1 MLQQPLDIGCHRT
14 TQRQGNSTPQQAST
28 ILVGMTALTSVAVLT
43 MSQLLGCTQAMSTP
57 SVLGVEARS
66 DGVLVS
72 LQNPVNDAHLLDTT
86 TWTLSNGTVT
96 AVRRSPDGHH
106 YFLRTS
112 KPLIGPST
120 ITAQTKVGGISA
132 IIKLQGNLSASNR
145 PGPDFSA
152 SQHCADPKLNRTAPS
167 EAVKLWTGHGTDN
180 LVMKHTGGPVTWIQD
195 GETLVVNPSEG
206 DVVSR
211 IPLGSGRYHIEW
223 RSPGGGD
230 STTQSNGNSG
240 VKFDSRYEIQ
250 ILNTPGGDH
259 QIKYNEAGSIYRVK
273 AADHNASLGP
283 DKWQTYDVWFT
294 SPVWKDNTKLADA
307 RMTVFWNGV
316 KVHDNVLIPHKTGVS
331 IAEGPEPM
339 PFLMQAHGSSA
350 QGDVQF
356 RNVWFVPADTLPPAM
371 NPSNAP

>member
-1 MLQQPLDIGCHRT
+1 M
-14 TQRQGNSTPQQAST
+14 
-28 ILVGMTALTSVAVLT
+28 ALTSVAMLT

-72 LQNPVNDAHLLDTT
+72 LQNPVNDAQLLDTT
-86 TWTLSNGTVT
+86 TWTLSDGTVT

-112 KPLIGPST
+112 KPVIGPTT
-120 ITAQTKVGGISA
+120 ITAQRTVGGIPA
-132 IIKLQGNLSASNR
+132 VIKLQGKLSASNR
-145 PGPDFSA
+145 PGPDFAA
-152 SQHCADPKLNRTAPS
+152 SQHFADPKLNRTAPAL
-167 EAVKLWTGHGTDN
+167 AVKLWTGHGTDN
-180 LVMKHTGGPVTWIQD
+180 LAMKHTGGPVTWIQD
-195 GETLVVNPSEG
+195 GETLVVSQSEG

-230 STTQSNGNSG
+230 SNNQSNGNSG

-283 DKWQTYDVWFT
+283 DKWQTYDVWFM
-294 SPVWKDNTKLADA
+294 SPVWKDDTKIADA

-316 KVHDNVLIPHKTGVS
+316 QVHDDVLVPNKTGAS
-331 IAEGPEPM
+331 IEEGPEPM

-350 QGDVQF
+350 HDDVQF
-356 RNVWFVPADTLPPAM
+356 RNVWFVPAHKLPSAVIQGKSP
-371 NPSNAP
+371 